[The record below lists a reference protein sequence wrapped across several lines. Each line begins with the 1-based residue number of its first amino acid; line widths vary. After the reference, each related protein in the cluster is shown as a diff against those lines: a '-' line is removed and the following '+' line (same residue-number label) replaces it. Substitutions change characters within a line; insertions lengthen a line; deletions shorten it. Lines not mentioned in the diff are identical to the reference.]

1 MKRKAPKNI
10 LVTIALRL
18 LPLVSLPL
26 LVAVL
31 QPDSD
36 AGEGWKMILVGAACG
51 VVISAAVPSL
61 RIALLAVAIV
71 TVLLLSVAYTEALH
85 HQLHLGNDHDEPR
98 PPRPMLLQEKSDVA
112 SAAAALPLDVERKR
126 LAAQEVAALRWRP
139 APPKIEAP
147 VEMATF
153 SVVLPC
159 AFEGEFAEKTEIPG
173 GGGGKVCFILWNN
186 DFTWL
191 YNPGRDAPLMSG
203 GLLALSRRWW
213 EETGGYDTKMVAWG
227 GENIDQSLRS
237 IEVADGAFVAHMW
250 RDPKNPKTVLR
261 YPIPTKDVM
270 RNKAR
275 AATAWFGEF
284 TEKVMTFPEYE
295 MFTKNGETIGDMSE
309 FGQLKQKLGCAPFA
323 SYLDRF
329 SYIYL
334 DGGLLPAEVFQ
345 LREKKTGLCLHVK
358 RNDRAPHNV
367 VLAACAGHHE
377 EHQSSELQLFHRG
390 NRDQSKR
397 GKPCCSGIMHWNFLQ
412 CLDAQ
417 RVGMQVSTFECFEIK
432 VGETGYCLDSG
443 GGSQALVYP
452 CYDEKVH
459 NMNQVWKIRDGRLLW
474 ESGGRVICVDSEK
487 IQEKVKAP
495 QGEYR
500 LVTCAPKPGQRLKRE
515 EIDSQGTFL
524 LKDQDDGRC
533 LSALSG
539 NVLGLSECTAKQRWR
554 VLAANGFHQP
564 GWIQNPLTW
573 GDNGRRRS
581 FESCLDRLPT
591 QHQSVAVQ
599 ECSEVRQAGVQRLC
613 SALRFC
619 ANVVAGAK
627 RKRSLRLSWIHAL
640 PGHAHPRLRIPLKR
654 APLAPLELRLG
665 LCVLA
670 PGDAAPHP
678 CWMTERVTMP
688 WVSATRP
695 KAPEGVATR
704 KVTALPLRSRL
715 DFTMVSLWDLSLPQE
730 TPQFSHAVFG
740 SGGAPNSLSDL
751 GVICGPF
758 KLHGEELSADDLLL
772 DLSFRAEVATG
783 EVDELVLLDTDVS
796 EASNWRET
804 FPAREGKAGAH
815 QPAWLLVQVCLR
827 QRSSSQVYFEGEACL
842 PLMECWPPLGRFSL
856 TGEDI
861 REPGTELEEGCPGR
875 FGKVPLFRTSSR
887 SFSGIQQL
895 KGVFSAFAIPGALG
909 VMKCSYSLSRLQMKM
924 APDAEDGEEKI
935 GSPMRTAPMTKPES
949 AAKHTHDV
957 GYQKW
962 ESFLEEKRR
971 HRVRHTK
978 VIPRVADS
986 SSDDEEEDMGDKPE
1000 NNGLLKLLDYPST
1013 KLPATGLNKL
1023 FLGGLAALQSSLEV
1037 FLGKNLATVYHSR
1050 SSRSSGRSLL
1060 RSFHEKKE
1068 LQIELPR
1075 HNRLEL
1081 RLKLQGLD
1089 AAVIGST
1096 VIDLQDRR
1104 LVESLRGKDQ
1114 PDECRQLWS
1123 PQWMSQRAGDAGSL
1137 ELWALIRP
1145 YQEELQL
1152 PQPWPRDLWP
1162 FRAEVR
1168 AILHEVDFVVP
1179 IAPAEV
1185 VALMELQMPFE
1196 RLHRYVNFEW
1206 RFSFP
1211 LRTLRPS
1218 AEKKL
1223 VITLFDAKTWRL
1235 LGSAEQQVD
1244 LILDQVLEDGDRR
1257 DPPNREYN
1265 DIQVTGD
1272 ASLLAHLR
1280 LTVCALPRPVAE
1292 DFPAPSGRS
1301 RGAVPPW
1308 GQTDPAAREQ
1318 AFCAQQLFCMPPAV
1332 PNSRAARPPRAKDR
1346 RRAHRR
1352 WVARGVIALG
1362 LLSLAMLTKEHLI
1375 WRPKRPMG
1383 STLVLLRRP
1392 HCRCRV
1398 WP

>member
-1 MKRKAPKNI
+1 MPRY
-10 LVTIALRL
+10 L
-18 LPLVSLPL
+18 
-26 LVAVL
+26 
-31 QPDSD
+31 
-36 AGEGWKMILVGAACG
+36 
-51 VVISAAVPSL
+51 ISGFL
-61 RIALLAVAIV
+61 
-71 TVLLLSVAYTEALH
+71 
-85 HQLHLGNDHDEPR
+85 
-98 PPRPMLLQEKSDVA
+98 
-112 SAAAALPLDVERKR
+112 
-126 LAAQEVAALRWRP
+126 
-139 APPKIEAP
+139 
-147 VEMATF
+147 
-153 SVVLPC
+153 C
-159 AFEGEFAEKTEIPG
+159 EIP
-173 GGGGKVCFILWNN
+173 
-186 DFTWL
+186 
-191 YNPGRDAPLMSG
+191 
-203 GLLALSRRWW
+203 
-213 EETGGYDTKMVAWG
+213 
-227 GENIDQSLRS
+227 
-237 IEVADGAFVAHMW
+237 H
-250 RDPKNPKTVLR
+250 
-261 YPIPTKDVM
+261 
-270 RNKAR
+270 
-275 AATAWFGEF
+275 
-284 TEKVMTFPEYE
+284 
-295 MFTKNGETIGDMSE
+295 
-309 FGQLKQKLGCAPFA
+309 
-323 SYLDRF
+323 
-329 SYIYL
+329 
-334 DGGLLPAEVFQ
+334 LLPAFSDEDIVLRFGPRGDDGASFYSSPGRLGPSGTCIWDEEFSVWLDFAAECFQEAVLRFEVLCQ
-345 LREKKTGLCLHVK
+345 RGGWRETKEC
-358 RNDRAPHNV
+358 
-367 VLAACAGHHE
+367 LAAG
-377 EHQSSELQLFHRG
+377 
-390 NRDQSKR
+390 
-397 GKPCCSGIMHWNFLQ
+397 
-412 CLDAQ
+412 
-417 RVGMQVSTFECFEIK
+417 
-432 VGETGYCLDSG
+432 
-443 GGSQALVYP
+443 
-452 CYDEKVH
+452 
-459 NMNQVWKIRDGRLLW
+459 
-474 ESGGRVICVDSEK
+474 
-487 IQEKVKAP
+487 
-495 QGEYR
+495 
-500 LVTCAPKPGQRLKRE
+500 
-515 EIDSQGTFL
+515 
-524 LKDQDDGRC
+524 
-533 LSALSG
+533 
-539 NVLGLSECTAKQRWR
+539 
-554 VLAANGFHQP
+554 
-564 GWIQNPLTW
+564 
-573 GDNGRRRS
+573 
-581 FESCLDRLPT
+581 
-591 QHQSVAVQ
+591 
-599 ECSEVRQAGVQRLC
+599 
-613 SALRFC
+613 
-619 ANVVAGAK
+619 
-627 RKRSLRLSWIHAL
+627 SLRLSWIHAL

-730 TPQFSHAVFG
+730 
-740 SGGAPNSLSDL
+740 
-751 GVICGPF
+751 
-758 KLHGEELSADDLLL
+758 LSADDLLL

-804 FPAREGKAGAH
+804 FPAREGKACIQLPRTYTGTVELPGIFWAH

-924 APDAEDGEEKI
+924 APDAEDLETSADEDDFPEVLP
-935 GSPMRTAPMTKPES
+935 SEDCADSTAPMTKPES

-986 SSDDEEEDMGDKPE
+986 SSDDEEEEFLKKFQPPRCAELEKHLKEASGAHFMLHLYIHDARLLQFPGDGE
-1000 NNGLLKLLDYPST
+1000 
-1013 KLPATGLNKL
+1013 
-1023 FLGGLAALQSSLEV
+1023 LALEV

-1123 PQWMSQRAGDAGSL
+1123 PQPLWSAGSL

-1196 RLHRYVNFEW
+1196 RLHRCRLPSPQFSDVRPCRKGINVNFEW